1 MRAADRRREGPARL
15 GSRSGAYSEAN
26 RGLAASVAAGVARK
40 VTSTPRIISQVPCLD
55 TLRAALRRCAAGAAT
70 LALAACAHAPLPVPA
85 PVQSALERAQIGPEH
100 LAAWVAEV
108 GHPDAPLW
116 AHRADAAVS
125 PASLMK
131 LMTTSAA
138 LHLLGPGHTWRT
150 AVTYGGPV
158 HDGVLEGSLHLRG
171 QGDPLLVAERLWL
184 LLSRVH
190 GEGVREIRG
199 DIVLDRSA
207 FDVPPEDP
215 GAFDGEPLRPY
226 NVQPD
231 ALLINFRSLTLTL
244 RPDPARG
251 VALVTHLPA
260 LAGVQVP
267 QQVPL
272 DPGECGDWR
281 RLLEADFSDPQHL
294 RLAGRY
300 PAGCGER
307 TWSIAYADPGSYDA
321 RVIAAQWQSLGGSLA
336 GQVRDGPSP
345 AGVAPAFEL
354 VSPPLADVVRDQ
366 NRFSN
371 NVMAEQLFLTLGW
384 VGRGQGTPEAA
395 RDVAMAYLR
404 TIEACRTAPL
414 QLDNGSG
421 RSRSARLTA
430 RCLAAVLDTAWA
442 RPWMPELL
450 ASLPVAG
457 RGTAGYAQSAA
468 GQAHLKTGSLRDV
481 AALAGIVHAPGGRRY
496 VVVALINHPQATN
509 APARAV
515 LDALLG
521 WVMAR
526 GGS

>member
-1 MRAADRRREGPARL
+1 MHRLDAPRLVLRWAAC
-15 GSRSGAYSEAN
+15 
-26 RGLAASVAAGVARK
+26 
-40 VTSTPRIISQVPCLD
+40 T
-55 TLRAALRRCAAGAAT
+55 AAL
-70 LALAACAHAPLPVPA
+70 ALTACAHAPLPP
-85 PVQSALERAQIGPEH
+85 PVQNALAQAHLGPEH

-108 GHPDAPLW
+108 GHEGSPLW
-116 AHRADAAVS
+116 THRADAAVS

-131 LMTTSAA
+131 LVTTSAA
-138 LHLLGPGHTWRT
+138 LELLGPGYTWRT
-150 AVTYGGPV
+150 TVTYGGPV
-158 HDGVLEGSLHLRG
+158 HDGVLDGSLHLRG
-171 QGDPLLVAERLWL
+171 QGDPLLVVERLWL
-184 LLSRVH
+184 LLSRVR

-231 ALLINFRSLTLTL
+231 ALLINFKSLALTL

-251 VALVTHLPA
+251 VAVVTHAPA

-267 QQVPL
+267 QEVPL

-281 RLLEADFSDPQHL
+281 RLLEADFSNPLQV

-300 PAGCGER
+300 RAGCGER
-307 TWSIAYADPGSYDA
+307 TWPIAYADPGSYNA
-321 RVIAAQWQSLGGSLA
+321 RVITALWQALGGRLA

-345 AGVAPAFEL
+345 VGVAPAFEV

-366 NRFSN
+366 NKFSN
-371 NVMAEQLFLTLGW
+371 NVMAQQLFLTLGW
-384 VGRGQGTPEAA
+384 VRRGRGTPEIA
-395 RDVAMAYLR
+395 REVVTEQLR
-404 TIEACRTAPL
+404 THAGCRTGPL
-414 QLDNGSG
+414 QLDTGSG
-421 RSRSARLTA
+421 RSRTERITA
-430 RCLAAVLDTAWA
+430 RCLAAVLDAAWA
-442 RPWMPELL
+442 SPWMPELL

-457 RGTAGYAQSAA
+457 QDTAGYALSAA

-496 VVVALINHPQATN
+496 VVVALINHPQAAT

-515 LDALLG
+515 LDAVLG
-521 WVMAR
+521 WVLAR
-526 GGS
+526 PGASD

>member
-1 MRAADRRREGPARL
+1 M
-15 GSRSGAYSEAN
+15 
-26 RGLAASVAAGVARK
+26 
-40 VTSTPRIISQVPCLD
+40 
-55 TLRAALRRCAAGAAT
+55 
-70 LALAACAHAPLPVPA
+70 
-85 PVQSALERAQIGPEH
+85 PVQSALAQARISPEH

-108 GHPDAPLW
+108 GHPDSPLW
-116 AHRADAAVS
+116 AHRADTAVS

-131 LMTTSAA
+131 LVTTSAA
-138 LHLLGPGHTWRT
+138 LDLLGPGHTWRT
-150 AVTYGGPV
+150 TVTYGGPV
-158 HDGVLEGSLHLRG
+158 RDGVLEGSLHLRG

-184 LLSRVH
+184 LLSRVR

-207 FDVPPEDP
+207 FEVPPEDP

-251 VALVTHLPA
+251 VALVTHMPA

-267 QQVPL
+267 LQVPL
-272 DPGECGDWR
+272 DPGECGDWH

-307 TWSIAYADPGSYDA
+307 TWSLAYADPGSYNG
-321 RVIAAQWQSLGGSLA
+321 RVIAALWQSLGGSLA

-345 AGVAPAFEL
+345 AGMAPAFEL

-384 VGRGQGTPEAA
+384 VRRGRGTLEAA
-395 RDVAMAYLR
+395 REVATQHLR
-404 TIEACRTAPL
+404 TMGGCRTAPL

-421 RSRSARLTA
+421 RSRSGRITA
-430 RCLAAVLDTAWA
+430 RCLAAVLDAAWA
-442 RPWMPELL
+442 SPWMPELL

-457 RGTAGYAQSAA
+457 RDTAGYALSVA

-496 VVVALINHPQATN
+496 VVVAIINHPQAAT

-515 LDALLG
+515 LDAVLG
-521 WVMAR
+521 WVLERNGAEGR
-526 GGS
+526 